1 MKAINPLLVIVGK
14 QKVGQADADAIALP
28 VLLSLDAAK
37 RGLAPASLCN
47 CITQHLLIACVI
59 WTKLANKPMYDRS
72 VAAWNAMVKACARP
86 TNLLDLTTGEY
97 KAIRTALS
105 YYLRALPKVEV
116 GTLSYAFKT
125 ALATLNEPN
134 KE

>member
-1 MKAINPLLVIVGK
+1 MKHRQAYNPLALFAGK
-14 QKVGQADADAIALP
+14 QLVGQVDADYIALP
-28 VLLSLDAAK
+28 VLISLDAAK
-37 RGLAPASLCN
+37 RGQAPASLCN

-86 TNLLDLTTGEY
+86 TDLLDLTTGEY
-97 KAIRTALS
+97 QAIRTALS

-125 ALATLNEPN
+125 ALATLND
-134 KE
+134 

>member
-28 VLLSLDAAK
+28 VLVSLDAAK

-59 WTKLANKPMYDRS
+59 WTKMANKPMYDRS
-72 VAAWNAMVKACARP
+72 VTAWNAMVKACARP
-86 TNLLDLTTGEY
+86 TDLLDLTTGEY
-97 KAIRTALS
+97 QAIRTALS

-116 GTLSYAFKT
+116 GTLSYAFTT
-125 ALATLNEPN
+125 ALATLND
-134 KE
+134 